1 MHNYKGFLVRQ
12 HERSEIDFVVFVAR
26 AKDVVQWAQA
36 DDIRLDRGNV
46 QRALIESRWKQVGK
60 FFRAS
65 DRNVIPTS
73 VTIAFDEGL
82 QRCSSK
88 EELSDVASSYFMGEG
103 VDGVVELVFSN
114 AVQPFSFI
122 IDGQH
127 RLKGMAEADQDIW
140 VPVCLFPSL
149 SQFERAFQFITINN
163 KSHKVPTDNL
173 KALITNFADVE
184 EGLRI
189 RLTQASITAP
199 KFATLVDV
207 MNEDPESP
215 FYKVVDWVNNR
226 HVDKKT
232 IIAPSA
238 IENGLKAIKNGFLEA
253 KSDDANA
260 IMVMTSIWRE
270 IFSYYGVSYAN
281 IENFGNLTKKPV
293 MQRITEMVV
302 EFLVKEFDPAFSD
315 GNIMARDAQEA
326 GVAARKLIDSI
337 PVEFWQ
343 EEWVMKS
350 LDTSAGRDIISR
362 GIRELKRQAIKNRG
376 IDFDWRKGNPLYLS
390 ADD

>member
-1 MHNYKGFLVRQ
+1 
-12 HERSEIDFVVFVAR
+12 
-26 AKDVVQWAQA
+26 
-36 DDIRLDRGNV
+36 
-46 QRALIESRWKQVGK
+46 
-60 FFRAS
+60 
-65 DRNVIPTS
+65 
-73 VTIAFDEGL
+73 
-82 QRCSSK
+82 
-88 EELSDVASSYFMGEG
+88 
-103 VDGVVELVFSN
+103 
-114 AVQPFSFI
+114 
-122 IDGQH
+122 
-127 RLKGMAEADQDIW
+127 
-140 VPVCLFPSL
+140 LFPSL

-173 KALITNFADVE
+173 KALITNFAEVE

-226 HVDKKT
+226 HEDKKL
-232 IIAPSA
+232 IISPSA
-238 IENGLKAIKNGFLEA
+238 IENGLKAIKGGFLEA

-260 IMVMTSIWRE
+260 ITVMTAIWRE
-270 IFSYYGVSYAN
+270 IFLYYGVNYSN
-281 IENFGNLTKKPV
+281 IEMFNNLTKKPV

-302 EFLVKEFDPAFSD
+302 EFLVKEFDPVFSD
-315 GNIMARDAQEA
+315 GNIMSRDAHQA

-343 EEWVMKS
+343 EEWRMKS

-362 GIRELKRQAIKNRG
+362 GIRELKRQVINNRG
-376 IDFDWRKGNPLYLS
+376 SDFDWRKGNPLYLN
-390 ADD
+390 ADE

>member
-1 MHNYKGFLVRQ
+1 MHNYKGFWVRQ
-12 HERSEIDFVVFVAR
+12 HDAAEIDFVVFVAR

-65 DRNVIPTS
+65 PRNVIPTS
-73 VTIAFDEGL
+73 VTIAFDENL
-82 QRCSSK
+82 QCAASEGDVS
-88 EELSDVASSYFMGEG
+88 EIEPSYYVSDK
-103 VDGVVELVFSN
+103 VDGVVNIVFSN

-127 RLKGMAEADQDIW
+127 RLKGMAEVNHDIW

-184 EGLRI
+184 DGLRI

-215 FYKVVDWVNNR
+215 FYKMVDWVNNR
-226 HVDKKT
+226 HDDKKT

-238 IENGLKAIKNGFLEA
+238 IENGLKAIKSGFAEA

-260 IMVMTSIWRE
+260 ITVMAAIWRE
-270 IFSYYGVSYAN
+270 IFLYYGVNYSN
-281 IENFGNLTKKPV
+281 IDSFRNLTKKPV

-302 EFLVKEFDPAFSD
+302 EFLVREFDPVFSD
-315 GNIMARDAQEA
+315 GNIMSQDAQQA
-326 GVAARKLIDSI
+326 GIAAKKLIDSI
-337 PVEFWQ
+337 PAEFWQ
-343 EEWVMKS
+343 EEWALKS

-362 GIRELKRQAIKNRG
+362 GIRELKRQVISNRG
-376 IDFDWRKGNPLYLS
+376 ADFDWRKGNPLYLNVE
-390 ADD
+390 D